1 MAREQAGLGV
11 RLRVSALSA
20 LVSLVALA
28 PAAPAAVAD
37 SGSGHRAASS
47 SGGVSYH
54 PTAAFPHNVMSFS
67 FTTHSGT
74 IDVVNSSGG
83 PRVGASYRLSV
94 RCATFLPGGVVYWGG
109 PVTSSGA
116 GSLNEK
122 GKWAFGYFKAG
133 GPRRG
138 RVAGQWAPTGTCYS
152 AAARSLA
159 GPSFPVVT
167 GTISVT

>member
-1 MAREQAGLGV
+1 MAGSWRQG
-11 RLRVSALSA
+11 R
-20 LVSLVALA
+20 LVALVRG
-28 PAAPAAVAD
+28 AAVVAVAALAPVGQAALAEA
-37 SGSGHRAASS
+37 GSSHRASS
-47 SGGVSYH
+47 SPGGVSYH

-67 FTTHSGT
+67 FTSHAGA

-83 PRVGASYRLSV
+83 PRVGADYRLSV

-109 PVTSSGA
+109 PVTKTGA
-116 GSLNEK
+116 TSLNET

-133 GPRRG
+133 GPRLG
-138 RVAGQWAPTGTCYS
+138 RVAGQWAPSGTCYS
-152 AAARSLA
+152 AASKSLA